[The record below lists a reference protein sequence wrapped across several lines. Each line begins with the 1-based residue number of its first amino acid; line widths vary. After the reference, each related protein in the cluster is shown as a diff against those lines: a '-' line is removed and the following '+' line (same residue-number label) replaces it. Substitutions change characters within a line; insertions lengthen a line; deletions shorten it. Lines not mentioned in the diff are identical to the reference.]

1 MNASVPSVNIFLYIA
16 ERSGDA
22 TMVFATFWVRWQ
34 GRAWPSVSDR
44 GGGIECFELQLSEHK
59 AREVAWPFPLAWV
72 PGESAPNSCLL
83 GRTQA
88 KAILVLYLLEV
99 AGVLLHMF

>member
-1 MNASVPSVNIFLYIA
+1 MNASVPSANISLYIA
-16 ERSGDA
+16 EWGEDA

-44 GGGIECFELQLSEHK
+44 GGGIECFELQLSEYE
-59 AREVAWPFPLAWV
+59 AGAVAWPFPLAWV
-72 PGESAPNSCLL
+72 LGESALNSCLW
-83 GRTQA
+83 GGTQA

-99 AGVLLHMF
+99 AGVLLHIF